1 LDNAISTTLRWK
13 KIQKIVDN
21 FGAFWCNI
29 LVKLVF
35 FGDFFPYDA

>member
-1 LDNAISTTLRWK
+1 MPYQQFYFGK

-29 LVKLVF
+29 SVKLVF
-35 FGDFFPYDA
+35 FGDFFPSDA